1 VCAACARK
9 QRHATENGALVPDDF
24 WLRPDVQAAI
34 SHGEFGRLSLL
45 VRRRSG
51 LRQSDMAVR
60 TGLSQGFLSQLEQ
73 GRRRLTRL
81 DSVAAFLAGIGT
93 PDGLIPRPLR
103 EQTVILPSPSRS
115 AAPGGELAA
124 HARAPHGASDVR
136 DIATN
141 AALQGLRF
149 AEEMSTTNV
158 TDLEVADLEATIA
171 RLAKEYVH
179 TPVRRLFNEMVVT
192 RDRLFHLLKG
202 RQFPRQTQ
210 ALYLLAGV
218 SSLLLAHASQNLG
231 DEEAALAQLQTA
243 WTLAEHTDSD
253 DLRAWVKGTV
263 ALIAEWSTEQHA
275 ALEYTEHALQF
286 ATTGETRARIA
297 AIEARTAARLGNR
310 DRALRA
316 LDELRRVR
324 ESGAEGGAGL
334 QRFGGILTFP
344 EAKQE
349 YYIGGTYIL
358 LGEYDLAERHSARAL
373 HLYEHGPAADRSYG
387 DEALAR
393 LNIATGHIATGEAEG
408 AQEHL
413 RTLFELPPEQRIK
426 QLGDAMQGVAALLT
440 GPRWAGSP
448 LARSLADEARTYSTS
463 GTRTKAIGP

>member
-1 VCAACARK
+1 
-9 QRHATENGALVPDDF
+9 VPEDF
-24 WLRPDVQAAI
+24 WQRPDVQEAI
-34 SHGEFGRLSLL
+34 THGEFGRLSLL
-45 VRRRSG
+45 VRQRSG

-93 PDGLIPRPLR
+93 PDGLIPSPLR
-103 EQTVILPSPSRS
+103 EHTAVLHSPPRS
-115 AAPGGELAA
+115 AAPLGELTDRAG
-124 HARAPHGASDVR
+124 APHGDSDMR

-149 AEEMSTTNV
+149 AEEMATTNV

-179 TPVRRLFNEMVVT
+179 TPVRRLFKEMVVT

-231 DEEAALAQLQTA
+231 DEDAALAQLQTA
-243 WTLAEHTDSD
+243 WTLAEHTRPAHCCGRGADSD

-275 ALEYTEHALQF
+275 ALEYTQHALQF

-316 LDELRRVR
+316 LDELRRAR
-324 ESGAEGGAGL
+324 ESGTEGRAGL

-358 LGEYDLAERHSARAL
+358 LGEYDLAEQHSARAL
-373 HLYEHGPAADRSYG
+373 HLYEHGPTAERSYG

-413 RTLFELPPEQRIK
+413 RTLFELPQEQRIK
-426 QLGDAMQGVAALLT
+426 QLGDAMRGVAALLT

-448 LARSLADEARTYSTS
+448 LARSLADEARTYSSS
-463 GTRTKAIGP
+463 GTRTKVIGP

>member
-1 VCAACARK
+1 
-9 QRHATENGALVPDDF
+9 VPEDF
-24 WLRPDVQAAI
+24 WQRPDVQEAI
-34 SHGEFGRLSLL
+34 THGEFGRLSLL
-45 VRRRSG
+45 VRQRSG

-93 PDGLIPRPLR
+93 PDGLIPSPLR
-103 EQTVILPSPSRS
+103 EHTAVLHSPPRS
-115 AAPGGELAA
+115 AAPLGELTDRAG
-124 HARAPHGASDVR
+124 APHGDSDMR

-149 AEEMSTTNV
+149 AE
-158 TDLEVADLEATIA
+158 LEATIA

-179 TPVRRLFNEMVVT
+179 TPVRRLFKEMVVT

-231 DEEAALAQLQTA
+231 DEDAALAQLQTA
-243 WTLAEHTDSD
+243 WTLAEHTRPAHCCGRGADSD

-275 ALEYTEHALQF
+275 ALEYTQHALQF

-316 LDELRRVR
+316 LDELRRAR
-324 ESGAEGGAGL
+324 ESGTEGRAGL

-358 LGEYDLAERHSARAL
+358 LGEYDLAEQHSARAL
-373 HLYEHGPAADRSYG
+373 HLYEHGPTAERSYG

-408 AQEHL
+408 AQE
-413 RTLFELPPEQRIK
+413 QRIK
-426 QLGDAMQGVAALLT
+426 QLGDAMRGVAALLT

-448 LARSLADEARTYSTS
+448 LARSLADEARTYSSS
-463 GTRTKAIGP
+463 GTRTKVIGP